1 MRTRVSSRYG
11 SVLVRVLLGAFALVA
26 SVTAATAQTTVT
38 LSQPDTQVVFA
49 TIRGGA
55 YDDTNFSTILET
67 RASDDST
74 YKRRAL
80 LKFDTQNT
88 IPAGS
93 TVTSA
98 YLTVTVKDGNADA
111 SRAIGVYQVTSSWTE
126 TEVTWKQRRTS
137 EAWGT
142 VGGDL
147 GSKLAQQTVGNAAGT
162 KVTFDVTALVQK
174 AVSGALGSSR
184 YTRVALIDLDS
195 ASQDSW
201 RAYYTPRTSTTSY
214 RPVLKVTYG
223 SGSVASP
230 SPSTSTSTLHVLH
243 WNTHHGGVGTDGVWD
258 PYRLI
263 KKAAG
268 FKPDIVSFNEI
279 ERYTGWGNCD
289 EPALIASLMKQY
301 TGQTW
306 YYKFYTLSGAS
317 NGIGNMVLSRFP
329 IESTATKL
337 LVGGR
342 SAVEMRISVN
352 GRTVNVTSTHLHPNS
367 STYRLQE
374 IQELFSWEPNFS
386 EQRIIAGDFN
396 AGPTSTET
404 ATMKQKYYD
413 TWAEAYADGTAI
425 SYPGNPYGYTRNSRI
440 DYIYQSHGAT
450 CLVLKSVQVYDVRD
464 SSGIMPSDH
473 RPLMSTFTVK

>member
-11 SVLVRVLLGAFALVA
+11 SVLVRALLGAFAFVA

-111 SRAIGVYQVTSSWTE
+111 SRAIGVYQVTTAWTE

-137 EAWGT
+137 EYWGT

-147 GSKLAQQTVGNAAGT
+147 GSKLAQQTVGNTAGT

-184 YTRVALIDLDS
+184 YTRVALIDLDTS
-195 ASQDSW
+195 TPDSW
-201 RAYYTPRTSTTSY
+201 RSYYTPRTSTTSY

-223 SGSVASP
+223 SGSVA

-263 KKAAG
+263 KKAAS
-268 FKPDIVSFNEI
+268 FKPDIVSLNEV

-306 YYKFYTLSGAS
+306 YYKFITATGAS
-317 NGIGNMVLSRFP
+317 TGNGNMVMSRFP
-329 IESTATKL
+329 IVSTHTKL
-337 LVGGR
+337 LSHNR
-342 SAVEMRISVN
+342 SAVDLTVSIN
-352 GRTVNVTSTHLHPNS
+352 GRTINVTSTHLDANS
-367 STYRLQE
+367 TSYRLDE
-374 IQELFSWEPNFS
+374 IQELMSWEASNLA

-404 ATMKQKYYD
+404 STMKQKYYD
-413 TWAEAYADGTAI
+413 TWAVAYANGTAI
-425 SYPGNPYGYTRNSRI
+425 SYPDNPYGYTRNSRI

-450 CLVLKSVQVYDVRD
+450 YLVLKSVQVFDVRD
-464 SSGIMPSDH
+464 SNGIMPSDH